1 MKGWKTQKQ
10 FLGVD
15 FNLIRLLGLA
25 IFGLIFVFL

>member
-15 FNLIRLLGLA
+15 FNLMGLA
-25 IFGLIFVFL
+25 MFGLIFVFL